1 MTTTLRVQPDY
12 KTYKL
17 AIKNK
22 ATGQTKSYTRTLK
35 NGNVILTW
43 NTMLKAAKHI

>member
-1 MTTTLRVQPDY
+1 MINIPIQHEHR
-12 KTYKL
+12 TYKV

-35 NGNVILTW
+35 NGKVILTW